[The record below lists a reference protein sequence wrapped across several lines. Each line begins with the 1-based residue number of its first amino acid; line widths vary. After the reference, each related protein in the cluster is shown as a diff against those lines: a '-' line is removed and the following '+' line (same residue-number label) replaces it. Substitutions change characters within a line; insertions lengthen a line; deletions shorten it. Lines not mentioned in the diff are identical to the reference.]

1 MINLIPEAKVG
12 NASPVSQFC
21 VPDTQY
27 HSDLTAQEREEVYD
41 LVEC

>member
-1 MINLIPEAKVG
+1 MWVNFVYL
-12 NASPVSQFC
+12 
-21 VPDTQY
+21 DTQY